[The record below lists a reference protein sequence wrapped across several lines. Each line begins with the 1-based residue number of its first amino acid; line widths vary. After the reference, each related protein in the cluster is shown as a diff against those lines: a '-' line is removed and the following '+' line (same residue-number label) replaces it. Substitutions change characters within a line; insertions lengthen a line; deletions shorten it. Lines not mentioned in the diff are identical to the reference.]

1 MVHLFQRPRDSPV
14 LIYLFRVTQLPR
26 LKMMNSPR
34 IGTLDEFFDDN
45 FNWNR
50 YIDRQELEQGSPLVT
65 EGKVPSVQLPA

>member
-1 MVHLFQRPRDSPV
+1 
-14 LIYLFRVTQLPR
+14 
-26 LKMMNSPR
+26 MMNSPR